1 MEIWDDEIDSGWRT
15 ELARYE
21 HLPIYKKSFDLAV
34 FLEQAVSGFARRHKY
49 GLGARLQSAAQD
61 VLVRV
66 VRVQNSS
73 GDMRVSELNE
83 LRVEIEALK
92 GLLNLAKEVQAFK
105 SFNSYLHSSGIAV
118 ELGRQTE
125 GWLKSCSAPR
135 APESRPAN
143 PQGGRS

>member
-1 MEIWDDEIDSGWRT
+1 M
-15 ELARYE
+15 ARYE

-34 FLEQAVSGFARRHKY
+34 FLEQAVAGFARRHKY

-66 VRVQNSS
+66 VRAQNA
-73 GDMRVSELNE
+73 GGAAKAAELAE
-83 LRVEIEALK
+83 LRIEVEALK

-118 ELGRQTE
+118 EIGRQTE
-125 GWLKSCSAPR
+125 GWLKSCGAPK
-135 APESRPAN
+135 APELRPAD
-143 PQGGRS
+143 PQGARP